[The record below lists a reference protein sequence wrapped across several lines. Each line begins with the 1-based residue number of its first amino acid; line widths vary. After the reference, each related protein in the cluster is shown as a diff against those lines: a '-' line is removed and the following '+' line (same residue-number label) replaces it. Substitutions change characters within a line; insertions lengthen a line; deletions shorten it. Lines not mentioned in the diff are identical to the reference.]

1 MREKEEKA
9 MLETKQQEEEKKAMQ
24 EAEEAR
30 EQVRFRAFS
39 LYVCVC
45 VMYVYCLWKST
56 PNVHSTIGVWGCQ
69 YL

>member
-39 LYVCVC
+39 LYAC
-45 VMYVYCLWKST
+45 MYVYCIC
-56 PNVHSTIGVWGCQ
+56 PYVHSTIGLWGCQ
-69 YL
+69 YLL

>member
-39 LYVCVC
+39 LYVC
-45 VMYVYCLWKST
+45 MYVYCIWKST
-56 PNVHSTIGVWGCQ
+56 PYVGLSLFIVSDAI
-69 YL
+69 